1 MSQIVKLRIFN
12 SSAKTSDPEKGAGYG
27 KSMEKKIHLYELL
40 VGGVT
45 DKVFI

>member
-12 SSAKTSDPEKGAGYG
+12 RSEKSIDPEKGAGYR